1 MNQCLTR
8 FAFFRAESRGIL
20 ATLFLILF
28 IVTACGGG
36 GLTIQPRQFIEV
48 PAANP
53 CPTNPFDVQCINDR
67 VARLEFCSDDTQTT
81 DTKTADCEAMVIG
94 VCADNPFD
102 TLCIDDPIIQVAQ
115 VAFCRDTSKPHIDKE
130 DNCAGV
136 IRSVCLDNP
145 FQQTTGTAVGNLCAG
160 SYDRLA
166 FCRDSNKTHEDKA
179 SDCAGVIKAA
189 CLDNAFDGLCVG
201 DYATDAVARLA
212 FCRDTS
218 KTPVGKASDCD
229 GTIRTACLDNA
240 FDTLCI
246 GDYTTDTVAKLAFCR
261 DGAKTPKGKAGNCSG
276 DLITTAC
283 VANPFDRLC
292 TGAFEVNNADRL
304 AFCRD
309 AGRNP
314 VGKEVNC
321 SGSLIETACLANP
334 FDTLCTKT
342 RDEKL
347 AFCRSS
353 KTHAD
358 KTTNCAGSLIE
369 TACLDN
375 AFDTLCTG
383 DYATDADEQLA
394 FCRDGSKNPVNKVR
408 DCDGTIRTA
417 CLDNAFDA
425 LCIGDYATDADA
437 KLTFCRDTSKN
448 PVNKVSD
455 CAGTIRTACLDNA
468 FDELCIGDY
477 ATDAVAKLAFCRD
490 TSKNPVNK
498 VSDCDGTIRTACLDN
513 AFDTLCTGDYATDAD
528 AKLTFCRDT
537 GKNPVNKVRD
547 CDGTIRT
554 ACLDNAFDTLCI
566 GDYATDTVAKLAFCR
581 DGSKNPVN
589 KVRDCDG
596 TIKAAC
602 LDNAF
607 DALCIGDYAT
617 DADEQLA
624 FCRDGSKNPVNKV
637 RDCAG
642 TIRTACLDN
651 AFDTLCIGDY
661 TTDAVAKLAFCRDG
675 SKNPVNKV
683 RDCDGTIRTA
693 CLDNAFD
700 ALCIGDYATDADAEL
715 AFCRDT
721 NKLHADK
728 DTNCAG
734 TINTACGLDPFA
746 QTTGTIGDLCIDTSG
761 TAYADARMK
770 HCADHTIT
778 NKNPAC
784 ADKNDGTGIVQTY
797 CNGRSAADDIYGI
810 CDSTNGK
817 EFTAWRGNDDSSPV
831 IGAGSASSGDDS
843 ANLIA
848 GGANALYFGNGI
860 TAINT
865 TTLYLAEGNTTD
877 GIAIASADF
886 GGELQSYAGLLSGS
900 DLGGPI
906 ANGTTGTANWT
917 GGKIAIGW
925 HDGTGITT
933 LFNTGFDLMVDFE
946 NGTLTASNV
955 AVGASKLDIAGT
967 FAVGATAVSGTT
979 TLTTNSNGVTA
990 TIRGVIGTEGVLAVF
1005 ATNDTVTSG
1014 FYAGGFVAASGG
1026 AVGIPAATC
1035 ADNPFTVLNCTD
1047 GHKNTYCMIDGN
1059 VFKTDCDGQSVAEAQ
1074 RLRIANICSASGITA
1089 DTNPECGQSIGT
1101 TGTPVLACIGNPFLM
1116 YCSDIGTAN
1125 DRARDARAEFI
1136 TARIAYCGA
1145 QATAWQINC
1154 NGYSESATPRAAI
1167 CVANGAIVTNGGA
1180 DVAAGLSLFN
1190 PACANM
1196 AGVLTEQTRICL
1208 IPSSSFTTGCMDGT
1222 HGAMGEVN
1230 AARETECRKM
1240 GSTSLGDCTLI
1251 VSTRCLANPFERT
1264 TESNA
1269 SLCDGSYDRLAFCR
1283 DDTKT
1288 PVGKEDNCS
1297 GQLIIDACVVDPFD
1311 TLCKGDY
1318 ATDNAQQLAFCRD
1331 STKPPEDKATHC
1343 VGELITNACVVDPF
1357 DTLCTGTFLVN
1368 DTDKLAFCRDTNR
1381 NPAGKEADCAGSLI
1395 TDACV
1400 VDPFDTLCT
1409 GTFEVNNAGKLA
1421 FCRDTNRNPVG
1432 KEADCAGDLITD
1444 ACVANPF
1451 DMLCVDTYL
1460 VNDTDKLTFCRDV
1473 SKPTDT
1479 KPADCRNTIETAC
1492 GENPF
1497 AQTIGGAPTNLCVGT
1512 NYDTARE
1519 TKCRETGTS
1528 DLGDCTATVMSLCN
1542 DNPFAQTI
1550 GSPPTNLCTG
1560 TYLTHDTRLAFCR
1573 DTGKSTAN
1581 KANDCVDTIHTA
1593 CTANPFEKTSF
1604 TFGDLCDGSYSR
1616 EDFCRDATKQTLNK
1630 VNDCKPTARHIC
1642 NNNPDPFDVLCTAD
1656 PVARLD
1662 FCRQGVR
1669 AADRTKVI
1677 VPFRPDD
1684 CAPIIALTCGANPN
1698 DPLCPDNDAGRVT
1711 RSDWLRG
1718 FDKPLAK
1725 SSEPLFQPEGRNH
1738 QFLELDSDAAG
1749 AYSAPH
1755 LNLNLNTA
1763 VFDDHQIH
1771 GDVGDGVA
1779 FWRVSN
1785 SNYVGITSSTDLGA
1799 PLAERSTAGAVK
1811 WHGQIRAIGT
1821 RHGRVDADLIVDVH
1835 FYAGLNNG
1843 NVGFINAYHKANKL
1857 AGGIGGYYFNGT
1869 FNRAG
1874 VLRGTARL
1882 SGVIVA
1888 NDLDF
1893 PAITGKLRGLIGAE
1907 GIVGAFL
1914 GSKLAGE
1921 GHRGGDFAGGFVA
1934 HPNVAA
1940 ARTMANHAAWVAS
1953 SLTGTLYSS
1962 PRNYANRGNQFLK
1975 NAAGVFPDGSSPT
1988 SPADPSSVSFAYIT
2002 ASYESGAAHRTRG
2015 VVRELDSGGLGTV
2028 YYRSGFTLWPDA
2040 VGGYDASRHYYA
2052 GIGTDANVGLT
2063 IHSSVT
2069 GLATWHG
2076 EFKAL
2081 RNGQDNTGYSDR
2093 EYATHQNLALTI
2105 NFNNKSVSG
2114 TVRNGPTHG
2123 TSAGGG
2129 NVGKFDING
2138 RWDPAG
2144 VLTGTVNHTH
2154 VTYSG
2159 NGILTGIIGDRGA
2172 LGAFISEGTGEVGF
2186 SGGFFVKPAE

>member
-1 MNQCLTR
+1 MNQYLTR
-8 FAFFRAESRGIL
+8 LAFFKTESRLIL
-20 ATLFLILF
+20 SALFVALF

-36 GLTIQPRQFIEV
+36 GLTIQPRQFVEV
-48 PAANP
+48 PATDP
-53 CPTNPFDVQCINDR
+53 CPTNPFDARCIDDR
-67 VARLEFCSDDTQTT
+67 VARLAFCSDDTKTT

-94 VCADNPFD
+94 VCSDNPFD
-102 TLCIDDPIIQVAQ
+102 TLCTDDPIIQVAQ

-130 DNCAGV
+130 GNCVEV

-145 FQQTTGTAVGNLCAG
+145 FEQTTGTVVGNLCAG

-179 SDCAGVIKAA
+179 SDCDGTIKAA
-189 CLDNAFDGLCVG
+189 CLDNAFDPLCTG

-218 KTPVGKASDCD
+218 KTPVNKASDCA

-240 FDTLCI
+240 FDALCI
-246 GDYTTDTVAKLAFCR
+246 GDYATDSDAKLTFCR
-261 DGAKTPKGKAGNCSG
+261 DT
-276 DLITTAC
+276 
-283 VANPFDRLC
+283 
-292 TGAFEVNNADRL
+292 
-304 AFCRD
+304 
-309 AGRNP
+309 
-314 VGKEVNC
+314 
-321 SGSLIETACLANP
+321 
-334 FDTLCTKT
+334 
-342 RDEKL
+342 
-347 AFCRSS
+347 
-353 KTHAD
+353 
-358 KTTNCAGSLIE
+358 
-369 TACLDN
+369 
-375 AFDTLCTG
+375 
-383 DYATDADEQLA
+383 
-394 FCRDGSKNPVNKVR
+394 SKNPVNKVR
-408 DCDGTIRTA
+408 DCDGTIRMACLDNAFDALCTGDYATDADAKLAFCRDTSKNPANKASNCVETIKTACVDNAFDALCTGDYATDTVAKLAFCRDITKTPKGKAGNCAGQLITDACDRNPFDTLCTKTTDELLAFCRSSKLHADKDTNCAGSLIETA

-448 PVNKVSD
+448 PVNKVRD
-455 CAGTIRTACLDNA
+455 CDGTIKAACLDNA
-468 FDELCIGDY
+468 FDALCTGDY
-477 ATDAVAKLAFCRD
+477 ATDADAKLTFCRD

-498 VSDCDGTIRTACLDN
+498 VSDCDGTIRTACVAN
-513 AFDTLCTGDYATDAD
+513 AFDALCTG
-528 AKLTFCRDT
+528 
-537 GKNPVNKVRD
+537 N
-547 CDGTIRT
+547 
-554 ACLDNAFDTLCI
+554 
-566 GDYATDTVAKLAFCR
+566 YATDTVAKLAFCR
-581 DGSKNPVN
+581 DGSKTSDT
-589 KVRDCDG
+589 KTADCSGDLI
-596 TIKAAC
+596 TNAC
-602 LDNAF
+602 LA
-607 DALCIGDYAT
+607 
-617 DADEQLA
+617 
-624 FCRDGSKNPVNKV
+624 
-637 RDCAG
+637 
-642 TIRTACLDN
+642 N

-661 TTDAVAKLAFCRDG
+661 
-675 SKNPVNKV
+675 
-683 RDCDGTIRTA
+683 
-693 CLDNAFD
+693 
-700 ALCIGDYATDADAEL
+700 ATDNTAKL

-784 ADKNDGTGIVQTY
+784 TSGVDIVGTY

-810 CDSTNGK
+810 CDSTNGN

-831 IGAGSASSGDDS
+831 IGAGSATGDDPS
-843 ANLIA
+843 ANFIA
-848 GGANALYFGNGI
+848 GGANALYLGSGI

-906 ANGTTGTANWT
+906 ASGTTGTANWT

-933 LFNTGFDLMVDFE
+933 LSNTDFTLAVDFE
-946 NGTLTASNV
+946 NGTLTASDV
-955 AVGASKLDIAGT
+955 AVGSSKLDIAGT

-979 TLTTNSNGVTA
+979 TLTTNSNGITA

-1047 GHKNTYCMIDGN
+1047 GDKNTYCMIDGN
-1059 VFKTDCDGQSVAEAQ
+1059 VFKTNCDGQSVAEVQ

-1089 DTNPECGQSIGT
+1089 DTNPECGQTIGT
-1101 TGTPVLACIGNPFLM
+1101 TGTTVLACIGNPFLM

-1125 DRARDARAEFI
+1125 DRDRDARAEFI

-1180 DVAAGLSLFN
+1180 DVAAGHSLFN

-1288 PVGKEDNCS
+1288 SDTKTTDCAGD
-1297 GQLIIDACVVDPFD
+1297 LITDACVVDPFD
-1311 TLCKGDY
+1311 TLCTGTFEVND
-1318 ATDNAQQLAFCRD
+1318 TDKLAFCRD
-1331 STKPPEDKATHC
+1331 TNRNPVGKADDC
-1343 VGELITNACVVDPF
+1343 AGQLITNACVVDPF
-1357 DTLCTGTFLVN
+1357 DTLCVGTFLVN

-1451 DMLCVDTYL
+1451 DTLCVDTYL
-1460 VNDTDKLTFCRDV
+1460 VNDTDKLTFCRDTD
-1473 SKPTDT
+1473 KPTDT
-1479 KPADCRNTIETAC
+1479 KIADCRDTISTAC
-1492 GENPF
+1492 GKNPF
-1497 AQTIGGAPTNLCVGT
+1497 EQTIADAPANLCVGT

-1519 TKCRETGTS
+1519 IECSETGTS
-1528 DLGDCTATVMSLCN
+1528 DLGSCTATVMSLCN
-1542 DNPFAQTI
+1542 DNPFAQTT
-1550 GSPPTNLCTG
+1550 GTTPTNLCTG
-1560 TYLTHDTRLAFCR
+1560 NNFTYANRLAFCR
-1573 DTGKSTAN
+1573 DTSKITDN
-1581 KANDCVDTIHTA
+1581 KATDCVDTIDTA
-1593 CTANPFEKTSF
+1593 CTANPFERTTF

-1616 EDFCRDATKQTLNK
+1616 ADFCRDATKETTNK
-1630 VNDCKPTARHIC
+1630 VNDCKLTAQRIC

-1662 FCRQGVR
+1662 FCRKGVH

-1684 CAPIIALTCGANPN
+1684 CGPIIALTCEANPN
-1698 DPLCPDNDAGRVT
+1698 DPVCPDNNAGRVKHD
-1711 RSDWLRG
+1711 DWLRG
-1718 FDKPLAK
+1718 FDAPLAK

-1738 QFLELDSDAAG
+1738 QFLELDSDLAG

-1763 VFDDHQIH
+1763 VFDNHPIN
-1771 GDVGDGVA
+1771 GDGADGVA

-1785 SNYVGITSSTDLGA
+1785 SNYVGITRSTDLGA
-1799 PLAERSTAGAVK
+1799 PLAERSTALK
-1811 WHGQIRAIGT
+1811 MQWHGQIRAIGT
-1821 RHGRVDADLIVDVH
+1821 RNGRVDADLIVDVN
-1835 FYAGLNNG
+1835 FYPGLNNG
-1843 NVGFINAYHKANKL
+1843 NVGYINAYHKANKL
-1857 AGGIGGYYFNGT
+1857 AGGIGGYYFNGV

-1882 SGVIVA
+1882 SEVIVA
-1888 NDLDF
+1888 NGLDF
-1893 PAITGKLRGLIGAE
+1893 PAITGKLRGLIGKE

-1914 GSKLAGE
+1914 GSKLASDGF
-1921 GHRGGDFAGGFVA
+1921 RGGDFAGGFVA
-1934 HPNVAA
+1934 KSGVAP
-1940 ARTMANHAAWVAS
+1940 ARTIANHDAWVNS
-1953 SLTGTLYSS
+1953 SLTNRLYSS
-1962 PRNYANRGNQFLK
+1962 PPSRARRGNQFLK
-1975 NAAGVFPDGSSPT
+1975 GAAGVFPNESSDF
-1988 SPADPSSVSFAYIT
+1988 SPADSSSVSFGSIT
-2002 ASYESGAAHRTRG
+2002 ANSPFINVARTRG
-2015 VVRELDSGGLGTV
+2015 SVLSLDSGGLGTV
-2028 YYRSGFTLWPDA
+2028 YYRSGFTLWYSNAGEHDTNR
-2040 VGGYDASRHYYA
+2040 YYYA
-2052 GIGTDANVGLT
+2052 GISSNANVGLT
-2063 IHSSVT
+2063 IHSSRT
-2069 GLATWHG
+2069 GTATWHG
-2076 EFKAL
+2076 EFKAI
-2081 RNGQDNTGYSDR
+2081 RNGEDNTDHTDR
-2093 EYATHQNLALTI
+2093 EFATHQDLALSI
-2105 NFNNKSVSG
+2105 NFATRKARG
-2114 TVRNGPTHG
+2114 IVRNGHAPG
-2123 TSAGGG
+2123 VRGD
-2129 NVGKFDING
+2129 GKFDISIIA
-2138 RWDPAG
+2138 WDNAG
-2144 VLTGTVNHTH
+2144 VFWGTVNQTIDYI
-2154 VTYSG
+2154 TDSG
-2159 NGILTGIIGDRGA
+2159 TGRLTGIIGDRGA
-2172 LGAFISEGTGEVGF
+2172 LGAFVSNGTGKSGY
-2186 SGGFFVKPAE
+2186 SGGFFVKP

>member
-8 FAFFRAESRGIL
+8 LAFFKTESRLIL
-20 ATLFLILF
+20 SALFLILF

-36 GLTIQPRQFIEV
+36 GLTIQPRQFVKV
-48 PAANP
+48 PAADP
-53 CPTNPFDVQCINDR
+53 CPTNPFDDRCINDR
-67 VARLEFCSDDTQTT
+67 VARLEFCSDDTKTT
-81 DTKTADCEAMVIG
+81 DTKTDDCEAMVMG
-94 VCADNPFD
+94 VCSDNPFD
-102 TLCIDDPIIQVAQ
+102 TLCTDDPIIQVAQ

-130 DNCAGV
+130 GNCVEV

-145 FQQTTGTAVGNLCAG
+145 FQLTTGTAVGNLCAG

-166 FCRDSNKTHEDKA
+166 FCRDVSKTHKDKA
-179 SDCAGVIKAA
+179 SDCA
-189 CLDNAFDGLCVG
+189 
-201 DYATDAVARLA
+201 
-212 FCRDTS
+212 
-218 KTPVGKASDCD
+218 

-240 FDTLCI
+240 FDALCI
-246 GDYTTDTVAKLAFCR
+246 
-261 DGAKTPKGKAGNCSG
+261 
-276 DLITTAC
+276 
-283 VANPFDRLC
+283 
-292 TGAFEVNNADRL
+292 
-304 AFCRD
+304 
-309 AGRNP
+309 
-314 VGKEVNC
+314 
-321 SGSLIETACLANP
+321 
-334 FDTLCTKT
+334 
-342 RDEKL
+342 
-347 AFCRSS
+347 
-353 KTHAD
+353 
-358 KTTNCAGSLIE
+358 
-369 TACLDN
+369 
-375 AFDTLCTG
+375 G

-394 FCRDGSKNPVNKVR
+394 FCRDTSKNPVNKVS

-417 CLDNAFDA
+417 CVANAFDA

-448 PVNKVSD
+448 PVNKVRD

-468 FDELCIGDY
+468 FDELCTGDY
-477 ATDAVAKLAFCRD
+477 ATDADAKLAFCRD
-490 TSKNPVNK
+490 ISKNPVNK
-498 VSDCDGTIRTACLDN
+498 VSDCAGTIRTACLDN
-513 AFDTLCTGDYATDAD
+513 AFDA
-528 AKLTFCRDT
+528 
-537 GKNPVNKVRD
+537 
-547 CDGTIRT
+547 
-554 ACLDNAFDTLCI
+554 LCI

-581 DGSKNPVN
+581 DRAKIPKGKAGNCTGSLITDACLANPFDRLCTGAFEVNNAGKLAFCRDTGRDPAGKAVNCAGSLISDACLANPFDTLCTKTTEEQLAFCRGSKLHADKDTNCAGSLIETACLDNAFDALCTGDYATDADAKLAFCRDTSKNPVN

-624 FCRDGSKNPVNKV
+624 FCRDTSKNPVNKV

-642 TIRTACLDN
+642 TIKAACLDN
-651 AFDTLCIGDY
+651 AFDALCIGDY
-661 TTDAVAKLAFCRDG
+661 ATDADEQLAFCRDT

-700 ALCIGDYATDADAEL
+700 ALCTGNYATDTVAKLAFCRDGSKTSDTKTADCSGDLITTACLANAFDTLCIGDYATDNTAKL

-734 TINTACGLDPFA
+734 TITTACGLDPFA
-746 QTTGTIGDLCIDTSG
+746 QTTGAIGDLCIDTSG

-784 ADKNDGTGIVQTY
+784 TSGVDIVGTY
-797 CNGRSAADDIYGI
+797 CNGRSAVDDIYGI
-810 CDSTNGK
+810 CDSTNGN

-831 IGAGSASSGDDS
+831 IGAGSATGDDPS
-843 ANLIA
+843 ANFIA
-848 GGANALYFGNGI
+848 GGASALYLGSGI

-877 GIAIASADF
+877 GIAIASANF

-933 LFNTGFDLMVDFE
+933 LTNTNFDLMVDFK

-955 AVGASKLDIAGT
+955 AVGASTFSIDGR

-979 TLTTNSNGVTA
+979 TLTTNSNGITA

-1014 FYAGGFVAASGG
+1014 FYAGGFVAASDG

-1047 GHKNTYCMIDGN
+1047 GDKNTYCMIDGN
-1059 VFKTDCDGQSVAEAQ
+1059 VFKTNCDGQSVAEVQ
-1074 RLRIANICSASGITA
+1074 RLRIANICSASGVTA
-1089 DTNPECGQSIGT
+1089 DTNPECGQTIGT
-1101 TGTPVLACIGNPFLM
+1101 TGTTVLACIGNPFLM

-1125 DRARDARAEFI
+1125 DRDRDARAEFI

-1180 DVAAGLSLFN
+1180 DVAAGSSLFN
-1190 PACANM
+1190 LACANM

-1288 PVGKEDNCS
+1288 PVGKEDNCT
-1297 GQLIIDACVVDPFD
+1297 GDLITDACVANPFDTLCKGDYATDNAQQLAFCRDSTKPPEGKEDNCTGDLITDACVANPFD

-1368 DTDKLAFCRDTNR
+1368 DTDKLAFCRDSGRT
-1381 NPAGKEADCAGSLI
+1381 PEGKADDCAGSLI

-1400 VDPFDTLCT
+1400 
-1409 GTFEVNNAGKLA
+1409 
-1421 FCRDTNRNPVG
+1421 
-1432 KEADCAGDLITD
+1432 
-1444 ACVANPF
+1444 ANPF
-1451 DMLCVDTYL
+1451 DTLCVDTYL
-1460 VNDTDKLTFCRDV
+1460 VNDTDRLTFCRDV

-1479 KPADCRNTIETAC
+1479 KPADCRDTIETAC

-1497 AQTIGGAPTNLCVGT
+1497 AQTIADTPANLCVGT

-1550 GSPPTNLCTG
+1550 DSPPTNLCTG

-1573 DTGKSTAN
+1573 DTSKITDN
-1581 KANDCVDTIHTA
+1581 KATDCVDTIHTA
-1593 CTANPFEKTSF
+1593 CTANPFEKTSY
-1604 TFGDLCDGSYSR
+1604 TFGNLCGEGYSR
-1616 EDFCRDATKQTLNK
+1616 VDFCRDAAKQTPNK
-1630 VNDCKPTARHIC
+1630 VNDCKPTAQRIC
-1642 NNNPDPFDVLCTAD
+1642 SNNPDLFDVLCPAD

-1662 FCRQGVR
+1662 FCRKGVR

-1684 CAPIIALTCGANPN
+1684 CGPIITLTCGANPN
-1698 DPLCPDNDAGRVT
+1698 DPVCPDNNAGRVKHD
-1711 RSDWLRG
+1711 DWLRG
-1718 FDKPLAK
+1718 FDTPLAK

-1738 QFLELDSDAAG
+1738 QFLELDSDLAG

-1763 VFDDHQIH
+1763 VFDDHPIN

-1785 SNYVGITSSTDLGA
+1785 SNYVGIKSTTDLGA
-1799 PLAERSTAGAVK
+1799 PFAERSTALRVQ
-1811 WHGQIRAIGT
+1811 WHGQVRAIGT
-1821 RHGRVDADLIVDVH
+1821 RNGRVDADLIVDVN
-1835 FYAGLNNG
+1835 FYPGLNNG
-1843 NVGFINAYHKANKL
+1843 NVGYINAYHTANKL
-1857 AGGIGGYYFNGT
+1857 AGGIGGYYFNGV

-1882 SGVIVA
+1882 SEVIVA
-1888 NDLDF
+1888 NGLDF
-1893 PAITGKLRGLIGAE
+1893 PAITGELRGLIGKE

-1914 GSKLAGE
+1914 GSKLASDGF
-1921 GHRGGDFAGGFVA
+1921 RGGDFAGGFVA
-1934 HPNVAA
+1934 KSGVAP
-1940 ARTMANHAAWVAS
+1940 ARTIANHDAWVNS
-1953 SLTGTLYSS
+1953 SLTNRLYSS
-1962 PRNYANRGNQFLK
+1962 PPSRARRGNQFLK
-1975 NAAGVFPDGSSPT
+1975 GAAGVFPDESSDF
-1988 SPADPSSVSFAYIT
+1988 SPADSSSVSFGSIT
-2002 ASYESGAAHRTRG
+2002 ANSPFINVARTRG
-2015 VVRELDSGGLGTV
+2015 SVLSLDSGGLGTV
-2028 YYRSGFTLWPDA
+2028 YYRSGFTLWYSNAGEHDTNR
-2040 VGGYDASRHYYA
+2040 YYYA
-2052 GIGTDANVGLT
+2052 GISSNANVGLT
-2063 IHSSVT
+2063 IHPSVT
-2069 GLATWHG
+2069 GTATWHG
-2076 EFKAL
+2076 EFKAI
-2081 RNGQDNTGYSDR
+2081 RNGEDNTDHTDR
-2093 EYATHQNLALTI
+2093 EFATHQDLALSI
-2105 NFNNKSVSG
+2105 DFG
-2114 TVRNGPTHG
+2114 TRKARGIVRNGHAPG
-2123 TSAGGG
+2123 VRGD
-2129 NVGKFDING
+2129 GKFDISIIA
-2138 RWDPAG
+2138 WDNAG
-2144 VLTGTVNHTH
+2144 VFWGTVNQTIDYL
-2154 VTYSG
+2154 TDSG
-2159 NGILTGIIGDRGA
+2159 TGRLTGIIGDRGA
-2172 LGAFISEGTGEVGF
+2172 LGAFVSNGTGKSGYA
-2186 SGGFFVKPAE
+2186 GGFFVKPE

>member
-1 MNQCLTR
+1 
-8 FAFFRAESRGIL
+8 
-20 ATLFLILF
+20 
-28 IVTACGGG
+28 
-36 GLTIQPRQFIEV
+36 
-48 PAANP
+48 
-53 CPTNPFDVQCINDR
+53 
-67 VARLEFCSDDTQTT
+67 
-81 DTKTADCEAMVIG
+81 
-94 VCADNPFD
+94 
-102 TLCIDDPIIQVAQ
+102 
-115 VAFCRDTSKPHIDKE
+115 
-130 DNCAGV
+130 
-136 IRSVCLDNP
+136 
-145 FQQTTGTAVGNLCAG
+145 
-160 SYDRLA
+160 
-166 FCRDSNKTHEDKA
+166 
-179 SDCAGVIKAA
+179 
-189 CLDNAFDGLCVG
+189 
-201 DYATDAVARLA
+201 
-212 FCRDTS
+212 
-218 KTPVGKASDCD
+218 
-229 GTIRTACLDNA
+229 
-240 FDTLCI
+240 
-246 GDYTTDTVAKLAFCR
+246 
-261 DGAKTPKGKAGNCSG
+261 
-276 DLITTAC
+276 
-283 VANPFDRLC
+283 
-292 TGAFEVNNADRL
+292 
-304 AFCRD
+304 
-309 AGRNP
+309 
-314 VGKEVNC
+314 
-321 SGSLIETACLANP
+321 
-334 FDTLCTKT
+334 
-342 RDEKL
+342 
-347 AFCRSS
+347 
-353 KTHAD
+353 
-358 KTTNCAGSLIE
+358 
-369 TACLDN
+369 
-375 AFDTLCTG
+375 
-383 DYATDADEQLA
+383 
-394 FCRDGSKNPVNKVR
+394 
-408 DCDGTIRTA
+408 
-417 CLDNAFDA
+417 
-425 LCIGDYATDADA
+425 
-437 KLTFCRDTSKN
+437 
-448 PVNKVSD
+448 
-455 CAGTIRTACLDNA
+455 
-468 FDELCIGDY
+468 
-477 ATDAVAKLAFCRD
+477 
-490 TSKNPVNK
+490 
-498 VSDCDGTIRTACLDN
+498 
-513 AFDTLCTGDYATDAD
+513 
-528 AKLTFCRDT
+528 
-537 GKNPVNKVRD
+537 
-547 CDGTIRT
+547 
-554 ACLDNAFDTLCI
+554 
-566 GDYATDTVAKLAFCR
+566 
-581 DGSKNPVN
+581 
-589 KVRDCDG
+589 
-596 TIKAAC
+596 
-602 LDNAF
+602 
-607 DALCIGDYAT
+607 
-617 DADEQLA
+617 
-624 FCRDGSKNPVNKV
+624 
-637 RDCAG
+637 
-642 TIRTACLDN
+642 
-651 AFDTLCIGDY
+651 
-661 TTDAVAKLAFCRDG
+661 
-675 SKNPVNKV
+675 
-683 RDCDGTIRTA
+683 
-693 CLDNAFD
+693 
-700 ALCIGDYATDADAEL
+700 
-715 AFCRDT
+715 
-721 NKLHADK
+721 
-728 DTNCAG
+728 
-734 TINTACGLDPFA
+734 
-746 QTTGTIGDLCIDTSG
+746 
-761 TAYADARMK
+761 MK

-784 ADKNDGTGIVQTY
+784 TSGVDIVGTY

-810 CDSTNGK
+810 CDSTNGN

-831 IGAGSASSGDDS
+831 IGAGSATGDDPS
-843 ANLIA
+843 ANFIA
-848 GGANALYFGNGI
+848 GGASALYLGSGI

-877 GIAIASADF
+877 GIAIASANF

-933 LFNTGFDLMVDFE
+933 LTNTNFDLMVDFK

-955 AVGASKLDIAGT
+955 AVGASTFSIDGR

-979 TLTTNSNGVTA
+979 TLTTNSNGVEA

-1026 AVGIPAATC
+1026 AVGIPEATC

-1059 VFKTDCDGQSVAEAQ
+1059 VFKTDCDGQSVAEVQ

-1089 DTNPECGQSIGT
+1089 DTNPECGQTIGT
-1101 TGTPVLACIGNPFLM
+1101 TGTTVLACIGNPFLM

-1125 DRARDARAEFI
+1125 DRDRDARAEFI

-1180 DVAAGLSLFN
+1180 DVAAGSSLFN

-1196 AGVLTEQTRICL
+1196 AGVLAEQTRICL
-1208 IPSSSFTTGCMDGT
+1208 IPSSSFTTGCIDGT

-1251 VSTRCLANPFERT
+1251 VSTRCRANPFERT

-1288 PVGKEDNCS
+1288 S
-1297 GQLIIDACVVDPFD
+1297 D
-1311 TLCKGDY
+1311 TKTTDCAGD
-1318 ATDNAQQLAFCRD
+1318 
-1331 STKPPEDKATHC
+1331 
-1343 VGELITNACVVDPF
+1343 LITDACVVDPF
-1357 DTLCTGTFLVN
+1357 DTLCTGIFLVN

-1381 NPAGKEADCAGSLI
+1381 NPVGKADDCAGSLI

-1409 GTFEVNNAGKLA
+1409 GTFEVNNTDKLA

-1432 KEADCAGDLITD
+1432 KEADCAGSLITD

-1479 KPADCRNTIETAC
+1479 KPADCRDTISTAC
-1492 GENPF
+1492 DRNPF
-1497 AQTIGGAPTNLCVGT
+1497 EQTIADTPANLCVGT

-1573 DTGKSTAN
+1573 DTSKITDN
-1581 KANDCVDTIHTA
+1581 KATDCVDTIHTA
-1593 CTANPFEKTSF
+1593 CTANPFEKTSY
-1604 TFGDLCDGSYSR
+1604 TFGNLCGEGYSR
-1616 EDFCRDATKQTLNK
+1616 VDFCRDATKQTLNK
-1630 VNDCKPTARHIC
+1630 ANDCKPTAQSIC
-1642 NNNPDPFDVLCTAD
+1642 NNNPDLFDVLCPAD

-1662 FCRQGVR
+1662 FCRKGVH

-1684 CAPIIALTCGANPN
+1684 CGPIITLTCEANPN
-1698 DPLCPDNDAGRVT
+1698 DPVCPDNDVNRVT
-1711 RSDWLRG
+1711 HSDWLRG

-1725 SSEPLFQPEGRNH
+1725 SSEPLFQPEGGNH

-1749 AYSAPH
+1749 YYSAPH

-1763 VFDDHQIH
+1763 VFDNHPIN
-1771 GDVGDGVA
+1771 GDGGDGVA

-1785 SNYVGITSSTDLGA
+1785 SNYVGITSTTDLGA
-1799 PLAERSTAGAVK
+1799 PLAERSTAVK
-1811 WHGQIRAIGT
+1811 MQWHGQIRAIGT
-1821 RHGRVDADLIVDVH
+1821 RHGRVDADLMVDVN

-1843 NVGFINAYHKANKL
+1843 NVGYINAYHTANKL
-1857 AGGIGGYYFNGT
+1857 AGGIGGYYFNGV

-1882 SGVIVA
+1882 SEVIVA
-1888 NDLDF
+1888 NGLDF
-1893 PAITGKLRGLIGAE
+1893 PAITGKLRGLIGKE

-1914 GSKLAGE
+1914 GSKLAGD

-1934 HPNVAA
+1934 HPNVKP
-1940 ARTMANHAAWVAS
+1940 ARTMVNHAAWVAS
-1953 SLTGTLYSS
+1953 PLTGTLYSS

-1975 NAAGVFPDGSSPT
+1975 NAAGVFPDGSSPV

-2015 VVRELDSGGLGTV
+2015 VVRKLDSGGLGTV

-2040 VGGYDASRHYYA
+2040 VLGYDASRHYYA

-2063 IHSSVT
+2063 IHSSRT
-2069 GLATWHG
+2069 GTATWHG

-2081 RNGQDNTGYSDR
+2081 RNGQDNTGYADR

-2105 NFNNKSVSG
+2105 NFGAKTATG

-2159 NGILTGIIGDRGA
+2159 TGRLTGIIGDRGA
-2172 LGAFISEGTGEVGF
+2172 IGAFVSDGTGKSGF

>member
-1 MNQCLTR
+1 M
-8 FAFFRAESRGIL
+8 
-20 ATLFLILF
+20 
-28 IVTACGGG
+28 
-36 GLTIQPRQFIEV
+36 
-48 PAANP
+48 
-53 CPTNPFDVQCINDR
+53 
-67 VARLEFCSDDTQTT
+67 
-81 DTKTADCEAMVIG
+81 
-94 VCADNPFD
+94 
-102 TLCIDDPIIQVAQ
+102 
-115 VAFCRDTSKPHIDKE
+115 
-130 DNCAGV
+130 
-136 IRSVCLDNP
+136 
-145 FQQTTGTAVGNLCAG
+145 
-160 SYDRLA
+160 
-166 FCRDSNKTHEDKA
+166 
-179 SDCAGVIKAA
+179 
-189 CLDNAFDGLCVG
+189 
-201 DYATDAVARLA
+201 
-212 FCRDTS
+212 
-218 KTPVGKASDCD
+218 
-229 GTIRTACLDNA
+229 
-240 FDTLCI
+240 
-246 GDYTTDTVAKLAFCR
+246 
-261 DGAKTPKGKAGNCSG
+261 
-276 DLITTAC
+276 
-283 VANPFDRLC
+283 ANPFDRLC
-292 TGAFEVNNADRL
+292 TGAFEVNNAGKL

-309 AGRNP
+309 TGRDP
-314 VGKEVNC
+314 AGKEVNC
-321 SGSLIETACLANP
+321 AGSLIETACLANP

-342 RDEKL
+342 TEEQL
-347 AFCRSS
+347 AFCRGS
-353 KTHAD
+353 KLHAD

-375 AFDTLCTG
+375 AFDALCTG

-394 FCRDGSKNPVNKVR
+394 FCRDTGKNPANKASNCVE
-408 DCDGTIRTA
+408 TIKAA

-425 LCIGDYATDADA
+425 LCTGDYATDDTA
-437 KLTFCRDTSKN
+437 KLAFCRDTSKN

-468 FDELCIGDY
+468 FDTLCTGDY

-498 VSDCDGTIRTACLDN
+498 V
-513 AFDTLCTGDYATDAD
+513 
-528 AKLTFCRDT
+528 
-537 GKNPVNKVRD
+537 RD

-554 ACLDNAFDTLCI
+554 ACLDNAFDELCT
-566 GDYATDTVAKLAFCR
+566 GDYATDNTAKLTFCRDVSKNPVNKVRDCDDTIRTACVANAFDALCTGNYATDTVAKLAFCR
-581 DGSKNPVN
+581 DGSKTSDT
-589 KVRDCDG
+589 KTADCS
-596 TIKAAC
+596 
-602 LDNAF
+602 
-607 DALCIGDYAT
+607 GDLIT
-617 DADEQLA
+617 
-624 FCRDGSKNPVNKV
+624 
-637 RDCAG
+637 
-642 TIRTACLDN
+642 TACLAN

-661 TTDAVAKLAFCRDG
+661 
-675 SKNPVNKV
+675 
-683 RDCDGTIRTA
+683 
-693 CLDNAFD
+693 
-700 ALCIGDYATDADAEL
+700 ATDNTAKL

-784 ADKNDGTGIVQTY
+784 TSGVDIVGTY

-810 CDSTNGK
+810 CDSTNGN

-831 IGAGSASSGDDS
+831 IGAGSATGDDPS
-843 ANLIA
+843 ANFIA
-848 GGANALYFGNGI
+848 GGANALYLGSGI

-877 GIAIASADF
+877 GIAIASANF

-933 LFNTGFDLMVDFE
+933 LSNTDFTLAVDFE
-946 NGTLTASNV
+946 NGTLTASDV
-955 AVGASKLDIAGT
+955 AVGSSTFSIDGR

-979 TLTTNSNGVTA
+979 TLTTNSNGITA

-1026 AVGIPAATC
+1026 AVGIPEATC

-1074 RLRIANICSASGITA
+1074 RLRIANICSASGVTA
-1089 DTNPECGQSIGT
+1089 DTNPECGQTIGT
-1101 TGTPVLACIGNPFLM
+1101 TGTTVLACIGNPFLM

-1125 DRARDARAEFI
+1125 DRDRDARAEFI

-1180 DVAAGLSLFN
+1180 DVAAGSSLFN

-1208 IPSSSFTTGCMDGT
+1208 IPSSSFTTGCIDGT

-1269 SLCDGSYDRLAFCR
+1269 NLCDGSYDRLAFCR

-1288 PVGKEDNCS
+1288 PEGKEDNCT
-1297 GQLIIDACVVDPFD
+1297 GDLITDACVENPFD

-1343 VGELITNACVVDPF
+1343 AGSLITDACVVDPF
-1357 DTLCTGTFLVN
+1357 DSLCTGTFLVN

-1409 GTFEVNNAGKLA
+1409 GTFEVNNTDKLA

-1451 DMLCVDTYL
+1451 DTLCVDTYL
-1460 VNDTDKLTFCRDV
+1460 VNDTDRLTFCRDV

-1479 KPADCRNTIETAC
+1479 KPADCRDTIETAC

-1497 AQTIGGAPTNLCVGT
+1497 EQTIADAPTNLCVGT

-1550 GSPPTNLCTG
+1550 GSPPANLCTG

-1573 DTGKSTAN
+1573 DTSKITDN
-1581 KANDCVDTIHTA
+1581 KATDCVDTIHTA
-1593 CTANPFEKTSF
+1593 CTANPFEKTSY
-1604 TFGDLCDGSYSR
+1604 TFGNLCGEGYSR
-1616 EDFCRDATKQTLNK
+1616 VDFCRDETKQTLNK
-1630 VNDCKPTARHIC
+1630 ANDCKPTAQRIC
-1642 NNNPDPFDVLCTAD
+1642 NNNPDLFDVLCTAD

-1662 FCRQGVR
+1662 FCRKGVR

-1684 CAPIIALTCGANPN
+1684 CGPIIALTCEANPN
-1698 DPLCPDNDAGRVT
+1698 DPVCPDNNAGRVKHD
-1711 RSDWLRG
+1711 DWLRG
-1718 FDKPLAK
+1718 FDAPLAK

-1763 VFDDHQIH
+1763 VFDDHPIN

-1785 SNYVGITSSTDLGA
+1785 SNYVGIKSSTDLGA
-1799 PLAERSTAGAVK
+1799 PFAERSTALRVQ
-1811 WHGQIRAIGT
+1811 WRGQVRAIGT
-1821 RHGRVDADLIVDVH
+1821 RHGRVDADLMVDVN

-1857 AGGIGGYYFNGT
+1857 AGGIGGYYFNGV

-1882 SGVIVA
+1882 SEVIVA
-1888 NDLDF
+1888 NGLDF
-1893 PAITGKLRGLIGAE
+1893 PAITGELRGLIGKE

-1934 HPNVAA
+1934 KPGVAP
-1940 ARTMANHAAWVAS
+1940 ARTIVNHAAWVAS

-1975 NAAGVFPDGSSPT
+1975 NAAGVFPDGSSPV

-2015 VVRELDSGGLGTV
+2015 VVRKLDSGGLGTV

-2040 VGGYDASRHYYA
+2040 VLGYDASRHYYA

-2063 IHSSVT
+2063 IHSSRT
-2069 GLATWHG
+2069 GTATWHG

-2081 RNGQDNTGYSDR
+2081 RNGQDNTGYADR

-2105 NFNNKSVSG
+2105 NFGAKTATG

-2159 NGILTGIIGDRGA
+2159 TGRLTGIIGDRGA
-2172 LGAFISEGTGEVGF
+2172 IGAFVSDGTGEVGF